1 MTVVAGRYR
10 LLRELGRGGMGAVWH
25 AHDDLLGRD
34 VAIKEIRLPH
44 GDDDPMVKR
53 ALREAQAA
61 ARLKHPGIITVHNV
75 VTEAGRPWIIMELV
89 PGRSLADTIREH
101 GLLTER
107 RTAEIGLQVLDAL
120 HAAHR
125 GGITHRDVKPANI
138 LLDDQH
144 VVLTDFGIAAIDD
157 ATALTRSGQMVGSP
171 AYMAPERFGGRP
183 ATAAADLWSLGVTLY
198 AAVTGQSPFQRD
210 FAPAT
215 MAAIL
220 TSKPAPPAHAGRL
233 WPVIKGLLDKDPERR
248 LTVEQARPLLAAV
261 AAGTPAVPAPAPR
274 RRRLWLAA
282 ATAGVVVAVLT
293 VVALNDAPPP
303 PRHPSSAPPPPPP
316 AVVYRGELAGHRD
329 TVLALAF
336 SPDGKLLASGAGDSS
351 LRIWD
356 TATGRKLTVRGD
368 HRDTVLDLAF
378 NPDGTILA
386 SAGHSDD
393 RTVRFWQPDGDPVA
407 TLDPGVGSVQA
418 IAYSPDGAT
427 LAAGGLSGR
436 IALIDTSTHTVRKRF
451 VAHTSGTYDLAYS
464 PDGRSLVSSG
474 NDGKVRVWN
483 AATAARVTELDGPSS
498 ALAAAFSRDGRLLA
512 VGGTDGEVRIWETA
526 TWRRAVSPAPSDGQ
540 IETLDFS
547 PDGAW
552 LIAGTEA
559 EQGVPVWQVATG
571 KLVREVPV
579 GEDWPMIA
587 RFSPDGATVATG
599 SDDHLVRLAAAT
611 GFTGR

>member
-10 LLRELGRGGMGAVWH
+10 LLRELGRGGMGAVWQ
-25 AHDDLLGRD
+25 AHDDLLDRD
-34 VAIKEIRLPH
+34 VAIKEIRLPVSD
-44 GDDDPMVKR
+44 DDDPMIKR

-61 ARLKHPGIITVHNV
+61 ARLQHPGIVTIHNV
-75 VTEAGRPWIIMELV
+75 ITEAGRPWIIMELI
-89 PGRSLADTIREH
+89 PGRSLADAIREH

-138 LLDDQH
+138 LLDDQR

-198 AAVTGQSPFQRD
+198 AAVTGKSPFQRD
-210 FAPAT
+210 FTPAT

-274 RRRLWLAA
+274 RRWLWLAA

-293 VVALNDAPPP
+293 VVGLNDAPPP
-303 PRHPSSAPPPPPP
+303 PRHPTSAPPPP

-351 LRIWD
+351 LYVWD

-407 TLDPGVGSVQA
+407 TLDPGIGSVQA

-436 IALIDTSTHTVRKRF
+436 IALIDTVTRTVRKHF
-451 VAHTSGTYDLAYS
+451 VAHLGGAYDLAYS
-464 PDGRSLVSSG
+464 PDGRFLVSSG
-474 NDGKVRVWN
+474 SDGKARVWN
-483 AATAARVTELDGPSS
+483 AAPGAPVTELDGPSS
-498 ALAAAFSRDGRLLA
+498 ALATTFSRDGRLLA

-526 TWRRAVSPAPSDGQ
+526 TWRRAVSPTPSDGQ

-552 LIAGTEA
+552 LIAGTET

-587 RFSPDGATVATG
+587 RFSPDGTDVATG
-599 SDDHLVRLAAAT
+599 SDDHLVRLAPAT
-611 GFTGR
+611 DFIGGG